1 MMSEDEIQQFKQ
13 QIKDTHANTFAE
25 IAQVSRDMAQ
35 KYKNF
40 SSYPRLDKA
49 VRIED
54 KIGIPARAWV
64 DIRKAIKGN

>member
-1 MMSEDEIQQFKQ
+1 MMSADEIKKFKQ

-49 VRIED
+49 VKIED

-64 DIRKAIKGN
+64 DIRQMVKGS